1 MVTGTNRGAYKRLT
15 LDRAM
20 ITASVLA
27 AFIGSLG
34 PALAKK
40 EKGPLDDVIEKY
52 NAARAPKR
60 TVHQDRS
67 HCLRRIAS
75 HSQRTL

>member
-20 ITASVLA
+20 IAASVLT

-40 EKGPLDDVIEKY
+40 EKGPLDDVIE
-52 NAARAPKR
+52 RC
-60 TVHQDRS
+60 V
-67 HCLRRIAS
+67 
-75 HSQRTL
+75 